1 MSKRPATV
9 VAAFVILL
17 IGAAA
22 LAQKNASTTIKL
34 IRLEGKSQ
42 EFLLEATAVAMGA
55 VASWQPAADS
65 NGNGDGPA
73 LEYTAGDPK
82 TLSFDLAFD
91 TFESKDS
98 VHDKF
103 VRPIEDLTAV
113 DPSLD
118 RPPMVQVVWSS
129 NSFPAFKGVVGS
141 VSTKYT
147 MFMPDGTPVR
157 CTTTV
162 TMKKAS
168 RASKKKPP
176 NPCP

>member
-9 VAAFVILL
+9 LAAFVVLL

-34 IRLEGKSQ
+34 VRLEGKSQ
-42 EFLLEATAVAMGA
+42 EFLLEATAVATGA
-55 VASWQPAADS
+55 AASWQPAADS
-65 NGNGDGPA
+65 NGIGDAPA

-91 TFESKDS
+91 TFESKGS

-103 VRPIEDLTAV
+103 VRPLEDLTAV

-147 MFMPDGTPVR
+147 MFTPDGTPVR

-162 TMKKAS
+162 TMKQAS

-176 NPCP
+176 CP